1 MSASPG
7 PQSCAPLAALNRYI
21 RETVAARAEP
31 ALPGEAQDPDE
42 LPNARRFRRAW
53 NRGRTL
59 DQVAQALARKPS
71 NAGPLNSHALVLQSL
86 DLMRA
91 LSPDYLRRFLV
102 HVETLQWLDHTGAQ
116 AVRETGK
123 PAKPARR
130 GRQKK

>member
-1 MSASPG
+1 MSASPR
-7 PQSCAPLAALNRYI
+7 PVSPLAALNRYI

-31 ALPGEAQDPDE
+31 ALPGETQDPDE
-42 LPNARRFRRAW
+42 LLNARRFHRAW

-59 DQVAQALARKPS
+59 DQVEQALARKPS

-91 LSPDYLRRFLV
+91 LSPDYLRRFVV
-102 HVETLQWLDHTGAQ
+102 HVEALQWLDQASAQ
-116 AVRETGK
+116 SARETAK